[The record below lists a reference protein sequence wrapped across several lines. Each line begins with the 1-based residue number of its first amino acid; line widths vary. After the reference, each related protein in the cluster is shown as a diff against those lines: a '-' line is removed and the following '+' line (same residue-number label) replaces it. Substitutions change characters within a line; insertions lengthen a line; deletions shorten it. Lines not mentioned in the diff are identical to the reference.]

1 MEKIREAQMDGKEKR
16 RSRRAFTSQT
26 YNDDEFEDEEMSIG
40 DDGQQDVQ
48 YALTAH
54 RYEKELANRLNNA
67 QFKIPGIPNLPTL
80 PEKPT
85 LEQI

>member
-1 MEKIREAQMDGKEKR
+1 
-16 RSRRAFTSQT
+16 
-26 YNDDEFEDEEMSIG
+26 MSIG

-67 QFKIPGIPNLPTL
+67 HFKIPGIPNLPTL